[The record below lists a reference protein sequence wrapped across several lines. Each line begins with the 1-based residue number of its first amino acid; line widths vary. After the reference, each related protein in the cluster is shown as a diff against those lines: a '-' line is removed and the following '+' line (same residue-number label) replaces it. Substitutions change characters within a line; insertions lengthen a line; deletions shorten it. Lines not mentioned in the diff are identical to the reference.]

1 MKYGLLKY
9 SSYNLNIGDYMQLEG
24 IKQAYKRMNISK
36 EDIIEI
42 ERDMLADYEGGGG
55 IRNSANDR
63 LFCCSNKR
71 MAFIA

>member
-1 MKYGLLKY
+1 
-9 SSYNLNIGDYMQLEG
+9 MQLEG

-42 ERDMLADYEGGGG
+42 ERDMLADYGGG
-55 IRNSANDR
+55 IRNSTNDR

-71 MAFIA
+71 MAFTA

>member
-42 ERDMLADYEGGGG
+42 ERDMLADYEGGG
-55 IRNSANDR
+55 NT
-63 LFCCSNKR
+63 
-71 MAFIA
+71 

>member
-42 ERDMLADYEGGGG
+42 ERDMLADYEGG

>member
-9 SSYNLNIGDYMQLEG
+9 FSYNLNIGDYMQLEG

-42 ERDMLADYEGGGG
+42 ERDMLAYYEGGG
-55 IRNSANDR
+55 ILNSANDR

>member
-42 ERDMLADYEGGGG
+42 ERDMLADYEGGEIG
-55 IRNSANDR
+55 RAHV
-63 LFCCSNKR
+63 
-71 MAFIA
+71 

>member
-1 MKYGLLKY
+1 
-9 SSYNLNIGDYMQLEG
+9 MQLEG

-42 ERDMLADYEGGGG
+42 ERDMLADYEGGG